1 MFVNV
6 AQLFPNGFGKGCVM
20 GFRLGLAQCCH
31 PSDGDVV
38 AMADKWACR
47 ASDAGVDFLVFPES
61 LMTPFELSDADFAE
75 EAQAIDGP
83 FCTAMDALAAKYG
96 LWMAYTVN
104 ERSGAPACS
113 DVPSGVSRPYN
124 TAVIVGSDGVKRS
137 VYRKVHLF
145 DTDFVRE
152 SDKITPGSELVAP
165 VQAPFGSI
173 GVAICYD
180 LRFPELARA
189 AASAGCQVLVYASA
203 WVDGPRK
210 VDQWR
215 TLLAARAIENEMYVA
230 GLSRC
235 DRGFGQTRRDYAGNS
250 CIFGPLGEEVASA
263 RGIEEELL
271 VADIDPAALDAA
283 RAAMPALDHRRVDLY

>member
-1 MFVNV
+1 
-6 AQLFPNGFGKGCVM
+6 
-20 GFRLGLAQCCH
+20 
-31 PSDGDVV
+31 
-38 AMADKWACR
+38 MADAWACR

-75 EAQAIDGP
+75 AAQAIDGP

-96 LWMAYTVN
+96 VWMAYTVN
-104 ERSGAPACS
+104 ERSDAPASS
-113 DVPSGVSRPYN
+113 DALSGVLRPYN
-124 TAVIVGSDGVKRS
+124 TAVIVDSDGVKRS

-145 DTDFVRE
+145 DTDSVRE
-152 SDKITPGSELVAP
+152 SDKVAPGSELVVP

-215 TLLAARAIENEMYVA
+215 TLLAARAIENEISV
-230 GLSRC
+230 
-235 DRGFGQTRRDYAGNS
+235 
-250 CIFGPLGEEVASA
+250 
-263 RGIEEELL
+263 
-271 VADIDPAALDAA
+271 
-283 RAAMPALDHRRVDLY
+283 